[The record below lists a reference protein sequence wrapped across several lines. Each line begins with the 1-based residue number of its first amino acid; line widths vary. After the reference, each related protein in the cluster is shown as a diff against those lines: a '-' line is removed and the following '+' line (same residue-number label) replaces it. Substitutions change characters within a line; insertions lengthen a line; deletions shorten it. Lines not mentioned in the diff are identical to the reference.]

1 MKMNSTS
8 ADDDL
13 ESESLLSTN
22 NQRDDD
28 LETKPLRLKV
38 RTTTNVNALEVTV
51 PPNSTILTLKTLVMK
66 AIKETKTT
74 ISHDQTLR
82 LISAGKILGPDGKDV
97 KDFNIQEGGFVH
109 AVFSKNSNSS
119 NNNTNNATTVPT
131 PDTSF
136 GIPNRGFDS
145 LRAITSLTQEDITA
159 LREYFSPEVSAHVTT
174 SSSQR
179 REGESAVEFQMRME
193 EEWMSRQGPGTDFQ
207 INVNS
212 QALAASTRSPFGDLE
227 MGAFRRADFTTGGE
241 VPQVMGPPRDFF
253 LGFFLGFVIGFFA
266 LFWVWMP
273 YTTHR
278 KKIGILTGIT
288 IQIFFSVSN
297 QAATAD
303 FGHF

>member
-1 MKMNSTS
+1 MNSTS

-266 LFWVWMP
+266 LLWVWMP

-297 QAATAD
+297 QTATKD